1 MLLNARFFRE
11 QKNYSIDY
19 VAIELDISKKKYLK
33 IENGLK
39 EIKLSELQKLSK
51 ILGVKKSELLN
62 LDNIIN
68 LPVLKLLHNY
78 IKYKYE

>member
-62 LDNIIN
+62 L
-68 LPVLKLLHNY
+68 
-78 IKYKYE
+78 

>member
-11 QKNYSIDY
+11 QKKYSIDY

-39 EIKLSELQKLSK
+39 EIKLSELQKLSE
-51 ILGVKKSELLN
+51 ILDVKKCEL
-62 LDNIIN
+62 
-68 LPVLKLLHNY
+68 
-78 IKYKYE
+78 IK

>member
-62 LDNIIN
+62 LD
-68 LPVLKLLHNY
+68 K
-78 IKYKYE
+78 K

>member
-33 IENGLK
+33 IENGFK

-62 LDNIIN
+62 LQ
-68 LPVLKLLHNY
+68 K
-78 IKYKYE
+78 K

>member
-1 MLLNARFFRE
+1 MLLNARFLRE

-51 ILGVKKSELLN
+51 ILGVKKIELLY
-62 LDNIIN
+62 LD
-68 LPVLKLLHNY
+68 K
-78 IKYKYE
+78 

>member
-62 LDNIIN
+62 LDKQIN
-68 LPVLKLLHNY
+68 LPVL
-78 IKYKYE
+78 I

>member
-1 MLLNARFFRE
+1 MLLNARFYRE

-62 LDNIIN
+62 LDKKQIFQ
-68 LPVLKLLHNY
+68 Y
-78 IKYKYE
+78 

>member
-11 QKNYSIDY
+11 QKKYSIDY

-51 ILGVKKSELLN
+51 ILGVKKSELLY
-62 LDNIIN
+62 LD
-68 LPVLKLLHNY
+68 K
-78 IKYKYE
+78 

>member
-1 MLLNARFFRE
+1 MLLNARFLRE

-62 LDNIIN
+62 LD
-68 LPVLKLLHNY
+68 K
-78 IKYKYE
+78 

>member
-1 MLLNARFFRE
+1 MLLNAKFFRE

-62 LDNIIN
+62 LQ
-68 LPVLKLLHNY
+68 K
-78 IKYKYE
+78 K

>member
-1 MLLNARFFRE
+1 MLLNAKFFRE

-62 LDNIIN
+62 LDKKIN
-68 LPVLKLLHNY
+68 LPVL
-78 IKYKYE
+78 I